1 MELHIK
7 DRLFLP
13 QILPAKNTFL
23 EFNLKKSILEKII
36 ISPEDREKYGIK
48 EDKENGKITW
58 DSVKDAGEPIN
69 VEFTK
74 EEMAYLKKGC
84 EALASAPYPDE
95 FWITVEKVYNAAE

>member
-23 EFNLKKSILEKII
+23 EFNLKKSILEKIV
-36 ISPEDREKYGIK
+36 ISQDERERFCIKEDREG
-48 EDKENGKITW
+48 GKITW
-58 DSVKDAGEPIN
+58 NSEKDANEPLT
-69 VEFTK
+69 VEFTR

-95 FWITVEKVYNAAE
+95 FWMTVEKVYNAAE